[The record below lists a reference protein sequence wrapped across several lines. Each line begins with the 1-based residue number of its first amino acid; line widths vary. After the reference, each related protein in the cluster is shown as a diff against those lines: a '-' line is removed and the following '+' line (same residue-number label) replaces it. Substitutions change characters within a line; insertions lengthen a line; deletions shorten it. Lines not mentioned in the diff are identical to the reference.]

1 MRQHLHLD
9 PVRKEMLALKE
20 CNVPKY
26 FFKFCLADYSCFGY
40 IPWSEA
46 ECLTIFLVLLSCG
59 IFFVLYISND
69 FMASQFF
76 NYTVKICSYL
86 LIADKCR

>member
-9 PVRKEMLALKE
+9 PERKEMLALKE
-20 CNVPKY
+20 CHVPKY

-59 IFFVLYISND
+59 IFLCFIFLMILWFLNS
-69 FMASQFF
+69 SI
-76 NYTVKICSYL
+76 TL
-86 LIADKCR
+86 

>member
-9 PVRKEMLALKE
+9 PERKEMLALKE

-26 FFKFCLADYSCFGY
+26 FFLNFVWQIIHALDTYPGVKLNVSQYSWYYSIVEF
-40 IPWSEA
+40 
-46 ECLTIFLVLLSCG
+46 FL
-59 IFFVLYISND
+59 LYISND
-69 FMASQFF
+69 FMASKFF

>member
-9 PVRKEMLALKE
+9 PERKEMLALKE
-20 CNVPKY
+20 CHVPKY

-59 IFFVLYISND
+59 IFLCYI
-69 FMASQFF
+69 FLM
-76 NYTVKICSYL
+76 ILWL
-86 LIADKCR
+86 LNSSITL

>member
-1 MRQHLHLD
+1 MRQYLHLD
-9 PVRKEMLALKE
+9 SERKEMLALKE
-20 CNVPKY
+20 CHVPKY

-59 IFFVLYISND
+59 IFLCFIFLMILW
-69 FMASQFF
+69 
-76 NYTVKICSYL
+76 L
-86 LIADKCR
+86 LNSSITL

>member
-9 PVRKEMLALKE
+9 PERKEMLALKE
-20 CNVPKY
+20 CHVPKY
-26 FFKFCLADYSCFGY
+26 FLKFCLADYSCFGY

-59 IFFVLYISND
+59 IFLCFIFLMILW
-69 FMASQFF
+69 
-76 NYTVKICSYL
+76 L
-86 LIADKCR
+86 LNSSITL

>member
-9 PVRKEMLALKE
+9 SERKEMLALNE

-46 ECLTIFLVLLSCG
+46 ECFTIFLVLLNCG
-59 IFFVLYISND
+59 IFLCFIFLMILW
-69 FMASQFF
+69 
-76 NYTVKICSYL
+76 L
-86 LIADKCR
+86 LNSSITL

>member
-9 PVRKEMLALKE
+9 PERKEMLALKE

-26 FFKFCLADYSCFGY
+26 SFKFCLADYSCFGY

-46 ECLTIFLVLLSCG
+46 ECLTIFLVLLNCG
-59 IFFVLYISND
+59 IFLCFIFLMISW
-69 FMASQFF
+69 
-76 NYTVKICSYL
+76 L
-86 LIADKCR
+86 LNSLITL

>member
-9 PVRKEMLALKE
+9 PERKEMLALKE
-20 CNVPKY
+20 CHVPKY

-59 IFFVLYISND
+59 IFLCFIFLMILW
-69 FMASQFF
+69 
-76 NYTVKICSYL
+76 L
-86 LIADKCR
+86 LNSSITL

>member
-9 PVRKEMLALKE
+9 PERKEMLALKE
-20 CNVPKY
+20 CHVPKY

-46 ECLTIFLVLLSCG
+46 ECLTIFLVLLNRG
-59 IFFVLYISND
+59 IFLCFIFRMILW
-69 FMASQFF
+69 
-76 NYTVKICSYL
+76 L
-86 LIADKCR
+86 LNSSITL